1 MTAKRTRTVEDLR
14 RALGADVPARVR
26 RTGHGPFGVLALSAD
41 IAARLRPGAG
51 GRPGR
56 PTDPA
61 WELRRLVGFRRETW
75 EALGEI
81 AERASTAER
90 QVSPA
95 QVAAVLIE
103 EGVARL
109 RRS

>member
-1 MTAKRTRTVEDLR
+1 
-14 RALGADVPARVR
+14 VPVRVR
-26 RTGHGPFGVLALSAD
+26 RAGHGPFGVLALSAD

-51 GRPGR
+51 ERPGR
-56 PTDPA
+56 PTDPT

-75 EALGEI
+75 KALGEI
-81 AERASTAER
+81 ADRTSTAGR
-90 QVSPA
+90 RISPA

-103 EGVARL
+103 EGVERL